1 MSASLLGDETIPT
14 KIQVDVSKLVNIP
27 RNISQ
32 TISFQHDDKPKPGDL
47 EFFLDTSI
55 DNQEV
60 PFQKDRDTLQ
70 HEIINDDI
78 NYMEDNLAKTGK
90 IITAISENDSLIDVS
105 TTNSDEIDRA
115 DTSIGI
121 KHQLNAKHQEEEMVQ
136 ADSYKDAWTITP
148 IIIQSEDAQQDNSI
162 NIPISIERTQTRSKE
177 DAPINIPIDNQR
189 EKQTKG

>member
-1 MSASLLGDETIPT
+1 MSASLLCDETIPT

-32 TISFQHDDKPKPGDL
+32 TISFQHDDKPKPGDS
-47 EFFLDTSI
+47 EFFPDTSI

-90 IITAISENDSLIDVS
+90 IITAISENDSLMFL
-105 TTNSDEIDRA
+105 
-115 DTSIGI
+115 
-121 KHQLNAKHQEEEMVQ
+121 QLIQMKLIEQIQ
-136 ADSYKDAWTITP
+136 A
-148 IIIQSEDAQQDNSI
+148 
-162 NIPISIERTQTRSKE
+162 
-177 DAPINIPIDNQR
+177 
-189 EKQTKG
+189 

>member
-60 PFQKDRDTLQ
+60 SFQKDRDTLQ

-105 TTNSDEIDRA
+105 TTNTDEIDIA

-136 ADSYKDAWTITP
+136 ADSYKDAL
-148 IIIQSEDAQQDNSI
+148 
-162 NIPISIERTQTRSKE
+162 ISIKIKS
-177 DAPINIPIDNQR
+177 
-189 EKQTKG
+189 EKIIKKIFQLG